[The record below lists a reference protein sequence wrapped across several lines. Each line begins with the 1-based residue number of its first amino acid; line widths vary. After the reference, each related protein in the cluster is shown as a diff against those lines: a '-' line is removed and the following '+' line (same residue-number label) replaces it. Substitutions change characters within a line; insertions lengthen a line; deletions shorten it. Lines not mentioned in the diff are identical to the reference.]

1 MTTNNPETISVDNAS
16 LEEANINELT
26 EDDTSLSYIEE
37 IETVIA
43 SMAEEQKVMVA
54 QNEAGHLWKFKYGT
68 VDVYV
73 RLTGETDDDTLT
85 VWSYVLKLPAK
96 NEPELMRRLLQMNW
110 LSTMESHFA
119 IVDNQ
124 IVVVATRTVA
134 ELSPGEISRAI
145 TIVANLADE
154 NDEPLAEE
162 FGQ

>member
-1 MTTNNPETISVDNAS
+1 MSTNNPETVSIDNS
-16 LEEANINELT
+16 STEEAIANELI
-26 EDDTSLSYIEE
+26 EDAIAVNYIDE
-37 IETVIA
+37 IETVIG

-54 QNEAGHLWKFKYGT
+54 ENEAGHLWKFKYGS

-73 RLTGETDDDTLT
+73 RLTGETEDDTLT

-96 NEPELMRRLLQMNW
+96 NELELMRRLLQMNW

-124 IVVVATRTVA
+124 IVIVATRTVS

-145 TIVANLADE
+145 TIVATLADD
-154 NDEPLAEE
+154 NDEALAAE

>member
-1 MTTNNPETISVDNAS
+1 MTINHPETVSVDNAS
-16 LEEANINELT
+16 IEEANINELT
-26 EDDTSLSYIEE
+26 EYETSLSYIEE

-43 SMAEEQKVMVA
+43 NMAEEQKVMVA

>member
-1 MTTNNPETISVDNAS
+1 MTTKNPETISMENTS
-16 LEEANINELT
+16 TEEANTNELT
-26 EDDTSLSYIEE
+26 EDYTTLSYIEN

-43 SMAEEQKVMVA
+43 GMAEEQKVMVA
-54 QNEAGHLWKFKYGT
+54 QNETGHLWKFKYGT

-96 NEPELMRRLLQMNW
+96 NEPELMRKLLQMNW

-145 TIVANLADE
+145 TIVATLADD
-154 NDEPLAEE
+154 NDEPLIEE

>member
-1 MTTNNPETISVDNAS
+1 MTTNNPETISMDNTS
-16 LEEANINELT
+16 TEEANTNELT
-26 EDDTSLSYIEE
+26 EDYTTLNYIEN

-43 SMAEEQKVMVA
+43 GMAEEQKVMVA
-54 QNEAGHLWKFKYGT
+54 QNETGHLWKFKYGT

-96 NEPELMRRLLQMNW
+96 NEPELMRKLLQMNW

-145 TIVANLADE
+145 TIVATLADD
-154 NDEPLAEE
+154 NDEPLIEE

>member
-1 MTTNNPETISVDNAS
+1 MTTKNPETISMENTS
-16 LEEANINELT
+16 TEEANTNELT
-26 EDDTSLSYIEE
+26 EDYTTLSYIEN

-43 SMAEEQKVMVA
+43 GMAEEQKVMVA
-54 QNEAGHLWKFKYGT
+54 QNETGHLWKFKYGT

-96 NEPELMRRLLQMNW
+96 NEPELMHKLLQMNW

-145 TIVANLADE
+145 TIVATLADD
-154 NDEPLAEE
+154 NNEPLAEE

>member
-1 MTTNNPETISVDNAS
+1 MTTNNPETVSVDNAS
-16 LEEANINELT
+16 IEEANINELT
-26 EDDTSLSYIEE
+26 EDETSLGYIEN

-43 SMAEEQKVMVA
+43 GMAEEQKVMVA
-54 QNEAGHLWKFKYGT
+54 QNEAGHLWKFKYGS

-73 RLTGETDDDTLT
+73 RLTGETDDDNLT

-96 NEPELMRRLLQMNW
+96 NEPELMRKLLQMNW

-145 TIVANLADE
+145 TIVATLADD
-154 NDEPLAEE
+154 NDELLVAE

>member
-1 MTTNNPETISVDNAS
+1 MTTNNPETVSVDNPS
-16 LEEANINELT
+16 IEEANINELT
-26 EDDTSLSYIEE
+26 EDEISLSYIEE

-85 VWSYVLKLPAK
+85 VWSYVLKLPTK

>member
-16 LEEANINELT
+16 IEEANINELT
-26 EDDTSLSYIEE
+26 EAQTSLSYIEE

-96 NEPELMRRLLQMNW
+96 NEPELMRRLLEMNW

-162 FGQ
+162 FGY

>member
-1 MTTNNPETISVDNAS
+1 MTTNNPETVSVDNVS
-16 LEEANINELT
+16 TEEANTNELI
-26 EDDTSLSYIEE
+26 EDETSLSYIEN

-43 SMAEEQKVMVA
+43 GMAEEQKVMVA
-54 QNEAGHLWKFKYGT
+54 QNEAGHLWKFKYGS

-96 NEPELMRRLLQMNW
+96 NEPELMRKLLQMNW

-145 TIVANLADE
+145 TIVATLADD
-154 NDEPLAEE
+154 NDELLVAE

>member
-1 MTTNNPETISVDNAS
+1 MTTNNPETITVDNAS
-16 LEEANINELT
+16 IEEANINELT
-26 EDDTSLSYIEE
+26 EAQTSLSYIEE

-68 VDVYV
+68 VDVYI

>member
-1 MTTNNPETISVDNAS
+1 MTTNNPETLSVDNPS
-16 LEEANINELT
+16 IEEADINELT
-26 EDDTSLSYIEE
+26 EYETSLSYIEE

-43 SMAEEQKVMVA
+43 NMAEEQKVMVA

-154 NDEPLAEE
+154 YDEPLAEE

>member
-1 MTTNNPETISVDNAS
+1 MTTNNPETVSVDKAS
-16 LEEANINELT
+16 TEETNINELT
-26 EDDTSLSYIEE
+26 EYETTLSYIEE

-54 QNEAGHLWKFKYGT
+54 QNEAGHLWKFKYGS

-73 RLTGETDDDTLT
+73 RLTGETDDDSLT

-145 TIVANLADE
+145 TIVATLADE

>member
-1 MTTNNPETISVDNAS
+1 MTSNNPETVSVDNPS
-16 LEEANINELT
+16 IEEANINELT
-26 EDDTSLSYIEE
+26 EDETTLSYIEE

-68 VDVYV
+68 VDVYI

-162 FGQ
+162 FGE

>member
-1 MTTNNPETISVDNAS
+1 MTTNNPETLSVDNPS
-16 LEEANINELT
+16 TEEAIDNELI
-26 EDDTSLSYIEE
+26 EDTIAIDYIQE
-37 IETVIA
+37 IETVIG

-54 QNEAGHLWKFKYGT
+54 ENEAGHLWRFKYGS

-73 RLTGETDDDTLT
+73 KLTGETDDDTLT

-96 NEPELMRRLLQMNW
+96 NEPELMRNLLQMNW

-124 IVVVATRTVA
+124 IVIVATRTVA

-145 TIVANLADE
+145 TIVASFADDYDDVLA
-154 NDEPLAEE
+154 AKY
-162 FGQ
+162 GQ

>member
-16 LEEANINELT
+16 IEEANINELT
-26 EDDTSLSYIEE
+26 EAQTSLSYIEE

-68 VDVYV
+68 VDVYI

>member
-16 LEEANINELT
+16 IEEANINELT
-26 EDDTSLSYIEE
+26 EAQTSLSYIEE

-68 VDVYV
+68 VDVYI

-96 NEPELMRRLLQMNW
+96 NEPELMRRLLEMNW

-162 FGQ
+162 FGY